1 MKSRETKTKAPST
14 LGCPIERIDASAS
27 EIFSKE
33 LTPLSPLGIDAST
46 FFFSLLARSAS
57 RSIVLGYGLKG
68 NSCPGRNSERN
79 DSMIPVCVCV
89 LFKTCCFRVFLRLI
103 VRNVSVDR
111 AKDLSTIQSSRRKET
126 RLSDF

>member
-1 MKSRETKTKAPST
+1 MKSGETKTKAPST

-57 RSIVLGYGLKG
+57 IPASGLKG
-68 NSCPGRNSERN
+68 NSY
-79 DSMIPVCVCV
+79 
-89 LFKTCCFRVFLRLI
+89 RVEI
-103 VRNVSVDR
+103 
-111 AKDLSTIQSSRRKET
+111 RKET
-126 RLSDF
+126 AR

>member
-1 MKSRETKTKAPST
+1 MKSGETKTKAPST

-57 RSIVLGYGLKG
+57 RSISASGLKG
-68 NSCPGRNSERN
+68 NSYRIE
-79 DSMIPVCVCV
+79 I
-89 LFKTCCFRVFLRLI
+89 
-103 VRNVSVDR
+103 
-111 AKDLSTIQSSRRKET
+111 RKET
-126 RLSDF
+126 AR